1 MKYFDYNNGY
11 SSMLNYISAAKK
23 FGIKLKMKKMIRFC
37 SKSEVTHL
45 KAIFQSFKNQ
55 PIYVHPKLVNKSVGW
70 FLYDGLH

>member
-1 MKYFDYNNGY
+1 
-11 SSMLNYISAAKK
+11 MLNYIATAKQ
-23 FGIKLKMKKMIRFC
+23 FVIKLKMKEMIRFC